1 MAQSIQEW
9 TSKIWGRQP
18 LKNLK
23 GVRPTLGRPH
33 PFKLFKGCVPRTLL
47 GPFLNSLS
55 YISAICNTNGI
66 IAKLSL
72 KLISLRLIM
81 T

>member
-1 MAQSIQEW
+1 MGKTAFKKFE
-9 TSKIWGRQP
+9 
-18 LKNLK
+18 
-23 GVRPTLGRPH
+23 GVRSTLGRPH
-33 PFKLFKGCVPRTLL
+33 PFKLFKGCVPQILL
-47 GPFLNSLS
+47 GPFLNTLS